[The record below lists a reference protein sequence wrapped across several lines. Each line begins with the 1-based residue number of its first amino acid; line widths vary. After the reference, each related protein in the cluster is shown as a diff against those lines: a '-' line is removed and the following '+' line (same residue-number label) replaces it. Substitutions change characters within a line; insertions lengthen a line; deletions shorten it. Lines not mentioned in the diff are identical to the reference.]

1 MIRLRDAIAFYDS
14 LPDKTRKRF
23 RAATD
28 VSDLHFGFGMFLR
41 NAILWKN
48 DIKLLAVELKVVRE
62 EVGKGR
68 STLTY
73 TQVSD
78 AADRLATGRF
88 PDHADRVSNALMHVL
103 RLREDGKLELL
114 ELN

>member
-1 MIRLRDAIAFYDS
+1 MLKLGARKAKRWGAPAMTDVPAEEGEGRPVIRLRDAIAFYDS
-14 LPDKTRKRF
+14 LPENTRKRF

-48 DIKLLAVELKVVRE
+48 DIKVLAVELKVVRE

-73 TQVSD
+73 THVSD
-78 AADRLATGRF
+78 AADRL
-88 PDHADRVSNALMHVL
+88 
-103 RLREDGKLELL
+103 
-114 ELN
+114 